1 MKRYITYI
9 AGITAA
15 IMATSCMAF
24 LQEDPKTF
32 SSPENYY
39 TNISEVESATNGC
52 YAALGVNFRGL
63 VAPGCNAWVMLDQL
77 VGNSFRTLPGSA
89 EDIGISLPV
98 KETNSLIEYLWS
110 DQYISIENCNSAIE
124 NITKCE
130 NVSEAEKA
138 PYLGE
143 IYFLRA
149 YYYFNLVRQFGPVP
163 YKVTPTAGVAGA
175 DLPCDSEA
183 DIYAG
188 IVEDLKSAE
197 KYLDGESWTNGIGRV
212 RKGAVKSLL
221 AKVYLTMAGYPLQ
234 KSECYKLAYE
244 KALEVYNSKAYSL
257 ASDYDALRSL
267 ENSGEVVF
275 SYQRADID
283 GYRSGLHQACLPFN
297 EGVDIDGA
305 EFGGTILPMAEFY
318 ASFDE
323 NDLRK
328 QKFFYTECKGVTL
341 KNVHIY
347 KYWDAAAE
355 SSASHSGKDFNH
367 IRYADVLLTL
377 AEAKVMAD
385 GGNTTDASALDAF
398 NQIRKRAGLA
408 GESSLNF
415 DTVFKERVYEL
426 CYESQTWY
434 DMLRTRKAFR
444 PVGAQVVDMIGY
456 QALSHNKAFSAEDL
470 YFPYP
475 VRETRLNANLTR

>member
-9 AGITAA
+9 AGIAA
-15 IMATSCMAF
+15 ALMATSCMGF
-24 LQEDPKTF
+24 LEESPKTF

-63 VAPGCNAWVMLDQL
+63 VAPGCNAWVMLDML
-77 VGNSFRTLPGSA
+77 VGNSFRTLPGA
-89 EDIGISLPV
+89 MEDIGGTLPV
-98 KETNSLIEYLWS
+98 KETNALVEYLWS

-124 NITKCE
+124 NITK
-130 NVSEAEKA
+130 SEKITEEEKA

-163 YKVTPTAGVAGA
+163 YKTTPTAGVSGS
-175 DLPCDSEA
+175 DIPCNTEEE
-183 DIYAG
+183 IYDG
-188 IVEDLKSAE
+188 IVEDLKMAE
-197 KYLDGESWTNGIGRV
+197 TCFAGQAWTNNVGRV
-212 RKGAVKSLL
+212 RMGAVKSLL

-234 KSECYKLAYE
+234 KKDCYAKAYD
-244 KALEVYNSKAYSL
+244 KALEVYKSKAYSL
-257 ASDYDALRSL
+257 APDYDALRSQ

-283 GYRSGLHQACLPFN
+283 GYRIGLHQSCLPFN
-297 EGVDIDGA
+297 EGVDIDGV
-305 EFGGTILPMAEFY
+305 EFGGTILPYAEFY
-318 ASFDE
+318 ASFDDS
-323 NDLRK
+323 DLRK

-341 KNVHIY
+341 KNTHIY
-347 KYWDAAAE
+347 KFWDDAAE

-377 AEAKVMAD
+377 AEAKAMAD
-385 GGNTTDASALDAF
+385 GGTTSDASALDAF
-398 NQIRKRAGLA
+398 NQIRKRAGLSS
-408 GESSLNF
+408 ESSITFN
-415 DTVFKERVYEL
+415 DVFKERIYEL

-434 DMLRTRKAFR
+434 DMTRTRKAFR
-444 PVGAQVVDMIGY
+444 PVGAQVVDLVGY
-456 QALSHNKAFSAEDL
+456 QALGHNKAFEASDV

-475 VRETRLNANLTR
+475 VRETRLNGNLKR